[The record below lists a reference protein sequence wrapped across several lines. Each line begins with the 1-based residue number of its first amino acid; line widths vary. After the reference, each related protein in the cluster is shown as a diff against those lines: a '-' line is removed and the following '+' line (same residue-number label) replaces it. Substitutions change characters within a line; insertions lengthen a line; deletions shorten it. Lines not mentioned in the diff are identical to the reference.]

1 MTYER
6 IKGEPTANRLAIEAL
21 SHENHIVKNALR
33 MQQYEQVGYVEA
45 MEIAVLQLA
54 AVNAEQMR
62 TLVDRAAFAPV
73 VRPAPMLKP
82 GL

>member
-1 MTYER
+1 MTHER
-6 IKGEPTANRLAIEAL
+6 IKGEPTSNRHAIEAL

-45 MEIAVLQLA
+45 LEIAVLQLA

-73 VRPAPMLKP
+73 VWPAPMLKP

>member
-54 AVNAEQMR
+54 AVR
-62 TLVDRAAFAPV
+62 
-73 VRPAPMLKP
+73 
-82 GL
+82 